1 MPTDDCILK
10 KDLRSPELS
19 PLDDLETLHKQ
30 EVKGK
35 SELLIAW
42 LNIED
47 MT

>member
-1 MPTDDCILK
+1 MLK

-19 PLDDLETLHKQ
+19 PLDEFETLNKQ
-30 EVKGK
+30 EVKGE

-42 LNIED
+42 VNIED